1 MLIDPSTFQ
10 WTDAG
15 WRGADRKR
23 QVIYELHVGTFT
35 QEGTWRSAAERLPF
49 LRDLGITMIEMMPV
63 AEFPGAFGWGYDGVG
78 LWAPCHLY
86 GTPDDLRHFVDEAH
100 RLELAVILDV
110 VYNHLGPNGNY
121 LTQFASDYF
130 TDRYTNEWGAALN
143 FDGENAIGVREYFV
157 ENAAHWIDEYH
168 FDGLRLDATQSIHD
182 FSGRHV
188 LAEIA
193 EAARKAAKER
203 TIYLVAENEPQDAK
217 LVRDYGLD
225 ALWNDDF
232 HHSAQVALSGRS
244 PAYYSDHHGRPQE
257 FISAAKWG
265 FLFQGQHYSWQKE
278 RRGAPAL
285 DLDAANF
292 VCFLENHDQVA
303 NSAWGQRLVDVSSPA
318 TLRAMTALL
327 LLGPATPMLFQGQE
341 FGSTAPFL
349 YFADHEPE
357 LAKLVAKGRRE
368 FLRQFPTLK
377 TKEMQ
382 KRVPDPSARETF
394 ERCKL
399 DWNEAEENPTIVAL
413 HRDLMQLRQSLP
425 LLADQRADLMHGCV
439 LSPEAF
445 ALRWISGTTDD
456 LLLLINLGSDVCA
469 PSFAEPLV
477 ASPTRF
483 GWETLW
489 SSEDPEYGG
498 CGRTEP
504 ESKGP
509 WNIAGRSATL
519 LRPRNSELTK

>member
-1 MLIDPSTFQ
+1 
-10 WTDAG
+10 
-15 WRGADRKR
+15 
-23 QVIYELHVGTFT
+23 
-35 QEGTWRSAAERLPF
+35 
-49 LRDLGITMIEMMPV
+49 
-63 AEFPGAFGWGYDGVG
+63 
-78 LWAPCHLY
+78 
-86 GTPDDLRHFVDEAH
+86 
-100 RLELAVILDV
+100 
-110 VYNHLGPNGNY
+110 
-121 LTQFASDYF
+121 
-130 TDRYTNEWGAALN
+130 
-143 FDGENAIGVREYFV
+143 
-157 ENAAHWIDEYH
+157 
-168 FDGLRLDATQSIHD
+168 
-182 FSGRHV
+182 
-188 LAEIA
+188 
-193 EAARKAAKER
+193 
-203 TIYLVAENEPQDAK
+203 
-217 LVRDYGLD
+217 
-225 ALWNDDF
+225 
-232 HHSAQVALSGRS
+232 
-244 PAYYSDHHGRPQE
+244 
-257 FISAAKWG
+257 
-265 FLFQGQHYSWQKE
+265 
-278 RRGAPAL
+278 
-285 DLDAANF
+285 
-292 VCFLENHDQVA
+292 VA

-413 HRDLMQLRQSLP
+413 HRDLLQLRQSLP

-456 LLLLINLGSDVCA
+456 LLLLINLGADLCA